1 MKVGGVRRVVAAA
14 GLLVCVALLAGAA
27 QAEPVATFSI
37 NDVSVNESAGT
48 ASFTVTLSADAGVA
62 SSVHWATSGGTA
74 QSPDDYADASGDLNF
89 AAGDLSEDVTVTI
102 NNDALHEPDE
112 KFAVTLSAPTPAE
125 TVAIADGV
133 GEGTILANDEP
144 PPPPPTVSINDAE
157 ATEGGEVAF
166 TLTRSS
172 AALNPVTV
180 SYATSDGSA
189 VGADYFG
196 VGSTQV
202 TFDTGQTTKQI
213 TVGTKQDTL
222 DENAESFTVTISPVE
237 NATIGDGTG
246 TGTINDDADDQPSVA
261 TIQDVDVTEE
271 STTANL
277 IVTLSAP
284 SGKTIKINYSL
295 GEGGTATPGADFDTP
310 SGQIEFAPGQTT
322 RSIPVAIKEDTQ
334 FEGDET
340 IFVNLSGHENVAPG
354 ADLQGKVTIKDDG
367 DAAPAPTVPNASV
380 AEGNSGTNDLVFQVT
395 LPGPRPATT
404 FNYRTVPQSANGS
417 DFIEVGGAQ
426 LTFPALAGPGPTTLP
441 ITIKVKGDTV
451 DENDESFTLQLLNS
465 TSGAVVASATGTI
478 LNDDNNSKLTI
489 NDASADEPSTGTA
502 TLKFT
507 ISLAPASDRAVSVNW
522 ATANGTAA
530 AGTDYTAAS
539 GSVSFAPGETTKD
552 VTVSVTGDTVNEDNE
567 TVLVN
572 LSGAGGAAVSDAQG
586 QGTIIDKNA
595 PPSLSIN
602 DVLTREGELVTFT
615 ITLAGNTLRTVT
627 VVARTV
633 EGTAKDGTEYHT
645 RRSVLTFAPGEKTKT
660 FQVPGIDDTVSEA
673 IETYFVDLEDAVN
686 ATVTKRR
693 GTATIDASDR
703 PQTVTPANTP
713 DVKKPTGP
721 TKTLLPRMVLGP
733 RALTISPTGVARMVL
748 TCAKASPIACTGVV
762 ALESTTKTKFQLG
775 RKTFSVQKGKK
786 AFVRIKLS
794 VRTLK
799 LLKKDGLLQAKAVVV
814 VKNSA
819 KKTLRVE
826 PGVVTLK
833 MSKPVATK
841 LLAKLLKPKPKADTQ
856 VVVDP

>member
-14 GLLVCVALLAGAA
+14 GLLVCVALLPGHASAVDPAFSVGNASGNEG
-27 QAEPVATFSI
+27 EPV
-37 NDVSVNESAGT
+37 G
-48 ASFTVTLSADAGVA
+48 FTVTFNDPVPAEGYTLSYTVTHGTTSVADFAAG
-62 SSVHWATSGGTA
+62 ATSGT
-74 QSPDDYADASGDLNF
+74 
-89 AAGDLSEDVTVTI
+89 VTVAQGDPSTTI
-102 NNDALHEPDE
+102 PIATEQDTADEPNE
-112 KFAVTLSAPTPAE
+112 TFTLS
-125 TVAIADGV
+125 VSKDGTLAN
-133 GEGTILANDEP
+133 EATGTITDDDEP
-144 PPPPPTVSINDAE
+144 PPPPATVSINDAE
-157 ATEGGEVAF
+157 ATEGGNVTF

-180 SYATSDGSA
+180 SYVTTDGSA
-189 VGADYFG
+189 EGADYFG

-202 TFDTGQTTKQI
+202 TFDTGQTTKEF

-222 DENAESFTVTISPVE
+222 DENAESFTVTISAVE

-246 TGTINDDADDQPSVA
+246 AGTITDNDDPPSVSSV
-261 TIQDVDVTEE
+261 QDVDVVEE
-271 STTANL
+271 NTTANL
-277 IVTLSAP
+277 VVTLSAA
-284 SGKTIKINYSL
+284 SAKTIKINYSL
-295 GEGGTATPGADFDTP
+295 GEGGTATAGADFDAP
-310 SGQIEFAPGQTT
+310 SGQLEFAPGQTT

-354 ADLQGKVTIKDDG
+354 PDLQGRVTIKDDG

-404 FNYRTVPQSANGS
+404 FNYRTVPQTANSA

-441 ITIKVKGDTV
+441 ITIKVKSDTV
-451 DENDESFTLQLLNS
+451 DENDESFTLQLLNP
-465 TSGAVVASATGTI
+465 TSGAVLASATGTI

-530 AGTDYTAAS
+530 AGADYTAAS

-567 TVLVN
+567 TLLVN

-633 EGTAKDGTEYHT
+633 DGTAKDGTEYHA

-703 PQTVTPANTP
+703 PETVTPANVP
-713 DVKKPTGP
+713 DVKKPATP
-721 TKTLLPRMVLGP
+721 TKILLPRMVLGP

-819 KKTLRVE
+819 KKKLRVE